1 MHSQTIHLHEAAERN
16 DVVWPPLRLAAAAT
30 AATGGVPFNG
40 KRQRRQE
47 ALAAEEKTLCMR
59 GQHRE
64 AGIEDGAEW
73 AVERNG
79 TLLVG
84 KDGIWVPWVLAM
96 KGRNPCFP
104 PNCPPPLPEICPSN
118 PVETA
123 WFIRGN
129 KTETEERP
137 IRTRWGETIGRDHG
151 RSVAV

>member
-84 KDGIWVPWVLAM
+84 KDGILPLGAL
-96 KGRNPCFP
+96 GALGARDEGEESLFP
-104 PNCPPPLPEICPSN
+104 SKLSPPTAGDMSLKPS
-118 PVETA
+118 
-123 WFIRGN
+123 
-129 KTETEERP
+129 
-137 IRTRWGETIGRDHG
+137 
-151 RSVAV
+151 